1 MGTDFRDLVWKRMGK
16 IRRAGRRHTPS
27 KNSQEDSS
35 PPPGVRATRTLTSQT
50 SWKAA
55 WKFDTSLDRALL
67 SDTANMNAFV
77 LTSTVQICLF
87 RSEHRKREEKQLPV
101 AFFDFRY
108 TKVFVAYWFPSNVQR
123 SSKLR
128 QIRAGFYL
136 FNICKNHVV
145 DHRPL
150 GLANLLTAGSEY
162 CLL

>member
-1 MGTDFRDLVWKRMGK
+1 MGTDFKDLVWKRMGK

-27 KNSQEDSS
+27 KNSQED

-128 QIRAGFYL
+128 QIRTGFYL
-136 FNICKNHVV
+136 FNIYKNHIV